1 MIVCH
6 CNRIDHTMI
15 EETASRLAGDD
26 PLRILT
32 PVGVYKAMGL
42 RPRCGGCLTLAANII
57 HSRNVVPPP
66 HGLSCACCPIGDVVA
81 GLDESDP
88 DEDQQEP
95 MLMGAR

>member
-15 EETASRLAGDD
+15 EETASRLAADD

-42 RPRCGGCLTLAANII
+42 RPRCGGCLPLAANII
-57 HSRNVVPPP
+57 HTRNVVPPP

-81 GLDESDP
+81 GFEAHRAEEDP
-88 DEDQQEP
+88 LP
-95 MLMGAR
+95 PLLMAAE